1 MKIIIERT
9 SVLIILCNHLI
20 DNWININPQILE
32 STWYEPPWH
41 ITLTLTGDIGDES
54 VTWGAGTAVAPDLV
68 PTDVGA
74 GWPSFCTLIH
84 IYKTKNRSWPNSFL
98 SHLSL
103 HCYMHTLLA
112 DLMSTKVL
120 YPQLNAYHVHWVV
133 DTYNLMLIL
142 SCLFSYSII
151 FCYTS
156 CSYNCS
162 FIVNSGGRMGW
173 GTKKSHFHFASKISF
188 TVIVRLN
195 VENLKKRSTCSFED
209 LHKHLTWN
217 KIYLYIWG
225 LGLYLPVHL
234 TTWVMIYLCIWR
246 WHEI

>member
-1 MKIIIERT
+1 MTHYTYLDRWHWRW
-9 SVLIILCNHLI
+9 VCNLRGRH
-20 DNWININPQILE
+20 
-32 STWYEPPWH
+32 SGSSRSGSYRCGSR
-41 ITLTLTGDIGDES
+41 LTLLLYT
-54 VTWGAGTAVAPDLV
+54 
-68 PTDVGA
+68 
-74 GWPSFCTLIH
+74 H
-84 IYKTKNRSWPNSFL
+84 
-98 SHLSL
+98 SHLQDQKQDIPSL
-103 HCYMHTLLA
+103 LHTLLA

-209 LHKHLTWN
+209 LHKYLTWN